1 MSIYLDNI
9 GVPMDAVN
17 HEPENSQSE
26 QVAFREI
33 EQYERPEPLE
43 PGQGDCFGIPLL
55 MEENKGPDLNE
66 HAAEFL
72 ASHREVRL
80 DDLSGIIF
88 DPLVEDFKRRPLS
101 ETQKLTELR
110 NLQCFLIDMCR
121 FCFNWIL
128 VWVLR
133 KH

>member
-1 MSIYLDNI
+1 MSIYVDNI
-9 GVPMDAVN
+9 GVPINTVT
-17 HEPENSQSE
+17 HEPENSQTE

-33 EQYERPEPLE
+33 GQYERSRPLE

-55 MEENKGPDLNE
+55 MAENKGPDLNE

-80 DDLSGIIF
+80 DDPSGVIF

-101 ETQKLTELR
+101 ETQKLAELR
-110 NLQCFLIDMCR
+110 NLQCFPIDIYR
-121 FCFNWIL
+121 FRFSRIL
-128 VWVLR
+128 VWLLR
-133 KH
+133 KN